1 VLVALV
7 LDELHGL
14 EQVGL
19 VIAVDGL
26 LVADVVAEDVA
37 VPVLP

>member
-1 VLVALV
+1 MALV
-7 LDELHGL
+7 LDEFHGL

-19 VIAVDGL
+19 VVAVDGL

-37 VPVLP
+37 VPVFP